1 MWIGVKSQTN
11 LEIAGSPRNSF
22 RASLNV
28 VIEGGRALNSLGAY
42 NVTETYQTPNTIK
55 LALGVRLCGI
65 SFIVKRERAQTT
77 S

>member
-1 MWIGVKSQTN
+1 MKSQTN

-22 RASLNV
+22 RASLIV

-55 LALGVRLCGI
+55 LAIGVRL
-65 SFIVKRERAQTT
+65 
-77 S
+77 